1 MPFSSDHSPARQT
14 ATLERGH
21 PGPSHRL
28 RPLPLLPRLLEPS
41 PELSVRIPG
50 PSKRRPAGAAVA
62 KPQAIADAL
71 APRPRSSAARPR
83 LEFHSQGAAKPGP
96 TLAHLGAQR
105 SRTELEEP
113 STGTPGAL
121 PALLQGG
128 DIWAASGAARE
139 QNYLSRTFQVT
150 PLSLQNSFGRT
161 CCQQI
166 QPSDTGLSHAA
177 TGRVK
182 LAPPW
187 GHPGPA
193 AAPLLAACTDAS

>member
-28 RPLPLLPRLLEPS
+28 RPLPLLPRLPEPS

-50 PSKRRPAGAAVA
+50 LSKRRPAGAAVA
-62 KPQAIADAL
+62 KPRAIADAL
-71 APRPRSSAARPR
+71 APRPRSSAARPG
-83 LEFHSQGAAKPGP
+83 LEFHSQGTAKPGP

-113 STGTPGAL
+113 STGTLGAL
-121 PALLQGG
+121 PALLRG
-128 DIWAASGAARE
+128 GAARE

-150 PLSLQNSFGRT
+150 ALSLQNSSGRT

-166 QPSDTGLSHAA
+166 QPSDTGLSHAG

-182 LAPPW
+182 LAPPR